1 MASRL
6 STSTLLVVVVL
17 SCLSPAFGRW
27 SAQETAW
34 LSGLL
39 GAPGE
44 MSEEELQ
51 SEPVQ
56 QAAQFAVQQINLGS
70 QPDAAAHVLVRVVSG
85 TSQVKIYT
93 LHNRIV
99 SV

>member
-6 STSTLLVVVVL
+6 STLALLIMVVL
-17 SCLSPAFGRW
+17 SCLARPAFGRW
-27 SAQETAW
+27 SARETAW

-44 MSEEELQ
+44 MSQKELQ

-56 QAAQFAVQQINLGS
+56 QAAQFAVKQLDLGARPGS
-70 QPDAAAHVLVRVVSG
+70 AAHVLVRVTSG
-85 TSQVKIYT
+85 TSQVKT
-93 LHNRIV
+93 SHKAPDR
-99 SV
+99 